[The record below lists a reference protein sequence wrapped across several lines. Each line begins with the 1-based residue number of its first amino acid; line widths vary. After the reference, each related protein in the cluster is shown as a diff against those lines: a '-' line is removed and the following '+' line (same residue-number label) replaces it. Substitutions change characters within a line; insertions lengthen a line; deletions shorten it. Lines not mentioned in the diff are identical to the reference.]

1 MAIVG
6 KRVSQIAQRDYQRI
20 LGMSFM
26 HGARRRLDEK
36 LAEVCRGFPYRAIT
50 IDAFAMSLVNRWRL
64 SLGYNKPLS
73 ALSGE
78 DEIVE
83 GLFEI
88 HLSFD
93 RIRREATKLVSS
105 NTIGKLIGSSF
116 PLIIV
121 DEFQDCQ
128 DSQLEFVQGLVPH
141 TQLILAADEF
151 QLLNSAANGCPAV
164 EWILDLERNGNA
176 IVEDLHS
183 PWRTNKPGLL
193 NAARALRENVGASCP
208 TIPVVCCPSFGP
220 VAWWIISKMALPPYP
235 WKGSSAVISPTIND
249 PLVKRT
255 LASCQAQL
263 ERKQRAAIHFRIE
276 KSHES
281 EMQSL
286 AEALRIKGH
295 GSVRT
300 WSAKNT
306 SPSAIEIQVT
316 DEVQHYCRLRGLS
329 SPTEV
334 LVMNFAERAVNAKRA
349 YAKSTAKR
357 VVSTVHGAKN
367 REFENVFVLW
377 NPNIVGNWSG
387 EEQRR
392 LLYNAVTRAKQ
403 NCIVLFIGSEE
414 KARTNPVVGLLGSTQ
429 PAFPPKKKS
438 RSEQVRAGV
447 NQHNF

>member
-6 KRVSQIAQRDYQRI
+6 ERVSEIARKDYQRI

-36 LAEVCRGFPYRAIT
+36 LGEVCRGFPYRAVT
-50 IDAFAMSLVNRWRL
+50 IDAFAMSLLNRWRL
-64 SLGYNKPLS
+64 SLGYQKPLS
-73 ALSGE
+73 ALSG
-78 DEIVE
+78 DGDIVE

-105 NTIGKLIGSSF
+105 NTVGNFIRISF
-116 PLIIV
+116 PLIVV

-128 DSQLEFVQGLVPH
+128 GSQLEFVQRLAPH

-151 QLLNSAANGCPAV
+151 QLLNYSPSGCPAV
-164 EWILDLERNGNA
+164 DWVLELASNGNA
-176 IVEDLHS
+176 RVEDLSS
-183 PWRTNKPGLL
+183 PWRTSRPALL
-193 NAARALRENVGASCP
+193 NAARALRENTGARSP

-220 VAWWIISKMALPPYP
+220 AAWWIISKIAMPPYP
-235 WKGSSAVISPTIND
+235 WKGSCAVISPTIND

-263 ERKQRAAIHFRIE
+263 EKKQRAVIHFRTE
-276 KSHES
+276 KSHDS

-286 AEALRIKGH
+286 AKALRIEGH
-295 GSVRT
+295 GTLRA
-300 WSAKNT
+300 WSPKNT
-306 SPSAIEIQVT
+306 TPSALETQVA
-316 DEVQHYCRLRGLS
+316 DEVRHYCRLRGLS

-334 LVMNFAERAVNAKRA
+334 LVMDFAERAVNAKRA
-349 YAKSTAKR
+349 YTKRASKR

-367 REFENVFVLW
+367 REFENVFVVW
-377 NPNIVGNWSG
+377 NPNTVGNWSG

-403 NCIVLFIGSEE
+403 NCIVLFIGSEQ

-429 PAFPPKKKS
+429 PAFLQKRS
-438 RSEQVRAGV
+438 RSGTSKGKQL
-447 NQHNF
+447 